1 MMRTEQVAPLY
12 SAAKRPHML
21 SACGFALALQL
32 TCLPLANAQLE
43 EVVVTAQKRS
53 ESLLDVPIA
62 VTAFSQ
68 EALGELGIFNADDLV
83 QFTPGLS
90 MRKRSGSNTTYFL
103 RGVGT
108 NDIHLT
114 AAPAVGQY
122 FDEVTLT
129 SGFHARTA
137 LFDMNRVEILKGPQ
151 NTLFGLNT
159 TGGTVSYFLSL
170 IHI

>member
-1 MMRTEQVAPLY
+1 MMRTEQVVPYTCCKA
-12 SAAKRPHML
+12 SPHT

-32 TCLPLANAQLE
+32 TCLPLVNAQLE

-90 MRKRSGSNTTYFL
+90 MRKWLQHDLF
-103 RGVGT
+103 
-108 NDIHLT
+108 
-114 AAPAVGQY
+114 PARCR
-122 FDEVTLT
+122 
-129 SGFHARTA
+129 H
-137 LFDMNRVEILKGPQ
+137 K
-151 NTLFGLNT
+151 
-159 TGGTVSYFLSL
+159 
-170 IHI
+170 